1 MKPTQILKKELFL
14 ADIELKRYVSSCPRR
29 YKRYP
34 IDKRSGGKRI
44 IAQPTPDLKAVQ
56 RLLVSQFLEKCLQVH
71 ECAMAYQVGK
81 SIVDNAKIHSKNSY
95 LLKMDFKDFFPSIR
109 SKDLCHLL
117 VAQGHLDQGDEI
129 ELRTISRVFFMLEND
144 ELVLSVGA
152 PSSPF
157 ISNAL
162 LFEFDTIADEYCKE
176 HGISFSRYSD
186 DLTFSTN
193 IKDALFA
200 VPGFIKEAL
209 KAMEYPSLLVNDGKT
224 VFSSRAH
231 NRHVTGITLTN
242 DGKLSIGR
250 KKKRSIRTQVF
261 LFSASRLSTQ
271 EARSLQ
277 GYISF
282 ARSVDAAFYSSL
294 LSKYPVAM
302 AQLEAANFGEIN

>member
-1 MKPTQILKKELFL
+1 MKPTEIIKRELFL
-14 ADIELKRYVSSCPRR
+14 SNDELKRYVSTCPRR

-44 IAQPTPDLKAVQ
+44 IAQPTPDLKSVQ
-56 RLLVSQFLEKCLQVH
+56 RLLVSEFLLNCLPVH
-71 ECAMAYQVGK
+71 DCATAYQVGK

-95 LLKMDFKDFFPSIR
+95 LLKMDFKNFFPSIR
-109 SKDLCHLL
+109 SRDLCHIL
-117 VAQGHLDQGDEI
+117 VSQGHLSEADEI

-144 ELVLSVGA
+144 DLVLSVGA

-162 LFEFDTIADEYCKE
+162 LFEFDTIVNEYCKE
-176 HGISFSRYSD
+176 HDLSFSRYSD

-193 IKDALFA
+193 RKGALFS
-200 VPGFIKEAL
+200 VPDFIKKTL
-209 KAMEYPSLLVNDGKT
+209 KAMEHPSLLVNDDKT
-224 VFSSRAH
+224 VFSSKAH
-231 NRHVTGITLTN
+231 NRHVTGVTLAN

-250 KKKRSIRTQVF
+250 NKKRSVRTQVF
-261 LFSASRLSTQ
+261 LFSQSKLTAK

-282 ARSVDAAFYSSL
+282 ARSVDSSFYNAL
-294 LSKYPVAM
+294 LTKYPDAM
-302 AQLEAANFGEIN
+302 ARLESASFGEAN